1 MFLMQAGNSLTDVLR
16 IVSACVV
23 VVYKMSWAA
32 LPLRLSYT
40 ISRCKP
46 LIITIAL
53 VSLQQGNHSVVKTT
67 NLFVGSDVERFSRN
81 ASA

>member
-1 MFLMQAGNSLTDVLR
+1 MFLIQAGNSLTDVLR

-23 VVYKMSWAA
+23 VVCKMNLAA

-40 ISRCKP
+40 ISRYKP